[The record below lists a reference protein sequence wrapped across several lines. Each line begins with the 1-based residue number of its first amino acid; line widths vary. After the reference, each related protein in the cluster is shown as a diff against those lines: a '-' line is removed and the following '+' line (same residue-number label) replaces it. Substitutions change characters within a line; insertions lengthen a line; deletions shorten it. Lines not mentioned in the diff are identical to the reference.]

1 MYILEVIIV
10 IFSTY
15 NRKFLYDAW
24 FFLFCCCLVDMTY
37 MFFKNKTLWSFVIGK
52 LSEARS
58 VLLRGSGAGGQ
69 CEDCRHWVERP
80 QMSPEGVTYQI
91 SPELSTICI
100 VIHLGLCWWLNYMIC
115 LIVVLGEATL
125 QLHSVP
131 CTILHNLS
139 SNEHVRMLIK
149 KTPMHCNGNGRL

>member
-1 MYILEVIIV
+1 MYIFEVIIV

-80 QMSPEGVTYQI
+80 QMSPKGVTYQI
-91 SPELSTICI
+91 SPKLSTMHRDTSW
-100 VIHLGLCWWLNYMIC
+100 V
-115 LIVVLGEATL
+115 
-125 QLHSVP
+125 
-131 CTILHNLS
+131 
-139 SNEHVRMLIK
+139 MLILLVIELYDLFNSCARRSNAP
-149 KTPMHCNGNGRL
+149 TPFSAMYNLT